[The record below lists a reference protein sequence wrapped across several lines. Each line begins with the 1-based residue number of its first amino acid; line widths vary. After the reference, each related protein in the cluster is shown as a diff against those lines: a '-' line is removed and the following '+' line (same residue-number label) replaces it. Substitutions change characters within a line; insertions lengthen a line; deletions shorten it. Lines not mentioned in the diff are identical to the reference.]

1 MKTALFIEGTREGY
15 TPGQVLYN
23 TFTVRQLRSVLKAF
37 DDDTEVFI
45 QNDNGYTF
53 GSITEETICE
63 GWYDEDE
70 YELYN

>member
-15 TPGQVLYN
+15 TPSQVYS
-23 TFTVRQLRSVLKAF
+23 TCTVRQLRAFLRGF

-63 GWYDEDE
+63 GWYDDDE